1 MNRAERVTAVES
13 LRKSGPEELT
23 TQQTQ
28 TIFRTVYRI
37 TRNRE
42 DAEDAVQDAF
52 MHALA
57 YFEDFDGRAAFS
69 TWLTRIAINS
79 ALMIL
84 RKRKN
89 MRTVSLDD
97 SGDSEGSSALQETRD
112 PAPDAEQ
119 RCLQKERE
127 TTLRDAIK
135 ELRPSFRHVVELGHL
150 GELPV
155 QEIAEITG
163 ASVCATKA
171 RLFRA
176 RETLRNSPKLRRLR
190 KGQPAHNNSSVLAFR
205 PSPQGLLEQN

>member
-1 MNRAERVTAVES
+1 M
-13 LRKSGPEELT
+13 
-23 TQQTQ
+23 
-28 TIFRTVYRI
+28 
-37 TRNRE
+37 
-42 DAEDAVQDAF
+42 QDAF
-52 MHALA
+52 IQAHKH
-57 YFEDFDGRAAFS
+57 FEDFDGRAAFS

-89 MRTVSLDD
+89 WRAVSLDGP
-97 SGDSEGSSALQETRD
+97 SDSEESKALLETRD

-135 ELRPSFRHVVELGHL
+135 ELRPSLRTVLELGHL
-150 GELPV
+150 GERPV
-155 QEIAEITG
+155 QEIAEIIG

-176 RETLRNSPKLRRLR
+176 REALRNSPKLHTLR
-190 KGQPAHNNSSVLAFR
+190 NGGQRHNNSSFVILR
-205 PSPQGLLEQN
+205 TNPQESS